1 MPSLPLPPTAHPI
14 TSFLLQPSS
23 PSFVLTVLRAARGL
37 GGLQPE
43 ALLLLARLARYH
55 GGLLLAPPPMT
66 LDSAS
71 AGEGAGEGVRGC
83 LHETLVSSF
92 QHGEQNVRL
101 HALKALEDL
110 LTWATTQDPQATQAQ
125 WLLTML
131 LRYTTTGAKGKG
143 RGMESRLILLYV
155 CVCVWMCAGRCSV
168 VAVTPTM
175 A

>member
-14 TSFLLQPSS
+14 TSFLLQPST

-55 GGLLLAPPPMT
+55 GGLLLAPPPPMT

-71 AGEGAGEGVRGC
+71 AAEGAEEGVRGC
-83 LHETLVSSF
+83 LQETLVSSF

-110 LTWATTQDPQATQAQ
+110 LTWATAQDPQATQAQ

-131 LRYTTTGAKGKG
+131 LRYNTTGARG
-143 RGMESRLILLYV
+143 RAEGWLSN
-155 CVCVWMCAGRCSV
+155 
-168 VAVTPTM
+168 
-175 A
+175 